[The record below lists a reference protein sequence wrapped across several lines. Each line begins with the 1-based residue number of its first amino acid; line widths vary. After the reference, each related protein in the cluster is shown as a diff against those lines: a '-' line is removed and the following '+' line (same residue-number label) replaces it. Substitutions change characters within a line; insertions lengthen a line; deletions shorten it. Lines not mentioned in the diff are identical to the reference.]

1 MKRNVLEGA
10 LWVAVLVVV
19 AALAI
24 SNWRLRRQV
33 SDLSE
38 ALHARRKPA
47 AELAAGD
54 RVEAFDA
61 FDRAGRAVRVDP
73 AASESTLV
81 VVDPECGSCRT
92 ILRELLAS
100 PRPNVTVLAVS
111 ASGSEMPPAGS
122 VAEEVPLYT
131 VSRDTAPRF
140 VTRLGG
146 VPRVLRIAAGGS
158 VRAVC
163 HSLAECGI

>member
-10 LWVAVLVVV
+10 LWVAVLAVVTL
-19 AALAI
+19 LAV
-24 SNWRLRRQV
+24 SNLRLRRQV

-38 ALHARRKPA
+38 ALHARRRPA

-54 RVEAFDA
+54 RVEPFDA
-61 FDRAGRAVRVDP
+61 RDRAGRTVRVDP
-73 AASESTLV
+73 AASDSTLL
-81 VVDPECGSCRT
+81 VVDPECGSCRV
-92 ILRELLAS
+92 ILRDLLAS

-122 VAEEVPLYT
+122 VANEVPLYT

-140 VTRLGG
+140 IARLGG
-146 VPRVLRIAAGGS
+146 VPRVLRIASGGS

-163 HSLAECGI
+163 HTFAECGL